1 MASLILFG
9 GMFLLIILQVPVG
22 VAIGGASLAAVLEN
36 GRLSASYVAQS
47 MITGVD
53 SFPIMAVPLFV
64 LAGELMGGGG
74 ISKRLLN
81 VFNEFFG
88 RITGGLAI
96 VTVVVC
102 MFFAAISG
110 SGPATVAAVGSMV
123 YPTLIEKGYS
133 KPFSLA
139 LIASAGAIGVIIP
152 PSIPM
157 VMYGVST
164 GTSITSLFMGGFLP
178 GILIGLALIF
188 WCYFYCKKKGW
199 KGEQSKFSW
208 LRALKTVWEAKWALI
223 NPVIILGGIYAGI
236 FTPTEAAG
244 VAAVYALIVGV
255 FVYKELD
262 WKGLLK
268 LLENSC
274 ITTATIMVILG
285 CASAFTKVLT
295 IEQIPAMVTEAML
308 AITSSKFV
316 ILLLITILLLIVGCV
331 MDTTPAILVLAP
343 ILLPVVES
351 FGVHPVHFGIAMVV
365 NLAIGF
371 LTPPLG
377 VNLFV
382 AARVGNE
389 KVDTVIK
396 GIVPFIIV
404 MVACLLLIT
413 YFEDISMLLPNL
425 LESSGG

>member
-1 MASLILFG
+1 MASLMLFG
-9 GMFLLIILQVPVG
+9 GLFLLIILQVPVG
-22 VAIGGASLAAVLEN
+22 VAIGASSLAAVLAN
-36 GRLSASYVAQS
+36 GRLSASYVAQALV
-47 MITGVD
+47 TGTD

-64 LAGELMGGGG
+64 LAGELMAEGGV
-74 ISKRLLN
+74 SRRLLN
-81 VFNEFFG
+81 VFNEMFG

-102 MFFAAISG
+102 MFFAAVSG

-133 KPFSLA
+133 KKFSLA

-178 GILIGLALIF
+178 GLLIGLALIF
-188 WCYFYCKKKGW
+188 WCYFYCKRNGW
-199 KGEQSKFSW
+199 RGEQSHFS
-208 LRALKTVWEAKWALI
+208 LKRTLKMAWDAKWALI
-223 NPVIILGGIYAGI
+223 NPIIILGGIYGGI
-236 FTPTEAAG
+236 FTPTEAAS
-244 VAAVYALIVGV
+244 VAAIYALVVGI
-255 FVYKELD
+255 FVHRELNV
-262 WKGLLK
+262 KSLLRC
-268 LLENSC
+268 LGNSC
-274 ITTATIMVILG
+274 LTTATIMIILG

-295 IEQIPAMVTEAML
+295 IEQIPAIVTHAML
-308 AITSSKFV
+308 TLTSSKIV

-343 ILLPVVES
+343 ILLPVVKS
-351 FGVHPVHFGIAMVV
+351 FGVNPIHFGIVMVV

-371 LTPPLG
+371 ITPPLG
-377 VNLFV
+377 VNMFV

-404 MVACLLLIT
+404 MTICLLLIT
-413 YFEDISMLLPNL
+413 YIPTISMLLPNL
-425 LESSGG
+425 IE